1 MSENE
6 VLDFDIPIAAVD
18 GKRLTVLTRS
28 TEVRKGSTTDFKT
41 YVKAAPTLDEITNKV
56 FEEVLQGKSD
66 IVGKSDQG
74 STKSEEWGSEHS
86 SGIFGKFLRRDSAFH
101 EKSRSKSRGTGKQIL
116 EGASKHVEGV
126 VSMVTGKPPLIG
138 KWKPTTKIPGKSES
152 DELYEG
158 LKRAQR
164 SRLEDQRGTEIN
176 FELPDFLK
184 VSIRGQKMFAKNPF
198 YSLKQAYYFQIKFFN
213 SDLAVNYFV
222 IFPAYKYAIFFTGQ
236 RRCLS
241 KR

>member
-1 MSENE
+1 MQMSENE
-6 VLDFDIPIAAVD
+6 VLEFDIPISVVD

-28 TEVRKGSTTDFKT
+28 TETRRGTTTATASDFKS

-56 FEEVLQGKSD
+56 FEQVLQGKSE
-66 IVGKSDQG
+66 VLPNPADQR
-74 STKSEEWGSEHS
+74 STKSEEWGSDHS

-101 EKSRSKSRGTGKQIL
+101 EKTRSKSRGGGTGKQIL

-126 VSMVTGKPPLIG
+126 VSMMVTGKPPLIG
-138 KWKPTTKIPGKSES
+138 KWKPAAAAAAKMAGKSES

-158 LKRAQR
+158 LKRAQK

-184 VSIRGQKMFAKNPF
+184 VI
-198 YSLKQAYYFQIKFFN
+198 I
-213 SDLAVNYFV
+213 
-222 IFPAYKYAIFFTGQ
+222 
-236 RRCLS
+236 
-241 KR
+241 

>member
-6 VLDFDIPIAAVD
+6 VLELSLPITAVD
-18 GKRLTVLTRS
+18 GRRLTVLTRS
-28 TEVRKGSTTDFKT
+28 TEVWRGDKSDTSLLGPSKT
-41 YVKAAPTLDEITNKV
+41 FVKPAAVPTLDEITNKV
-56 FEEVLQGKSD
+56 FEELLQGKSEG
-66 IVGKSDQG
+66 IGKSDQG
-74 STKSEEWGSEHS
+74 SIKSEEWGSEHS

-101 EKSRSKSRGTGKQIL
+101 DKSKAKSRGAGRQML
-116 EGASKHVEGV
+116 EGASGV

-138 KWKPTTKIPGKSES
+138 KWKPGNMPDKSDS

-184 VSIRGQKMFAKNPF
+184 VCFFLVNQDRGKN
-198 YSLKQAYYFQIKFFN
+198 YRVTLN
-213 SDLAVNYFV
+213 SRTRNF
-222 IFPAYKYAIFFTGQ
+222 
-236 RRCLS
+236 
-241 KR
+241 